1 MSVPS
6 LILLNAFFVAAEY
19 AVVSVRSVQIRSLR
33 SRGLARTADAV
44 ARLKSDMPSAIGAIQ
59 VCITMTNLMLGWLGE
74 PAVSR
79 LLDDVLS
86 PLGLILPRRLSVV
99 ISTTL
104 SFIIVTLLTVVA
116 SELLPKALTLQH
128 TLIVAR
134 LTARP
139 MLLIMHLIRPL
150 VRVMN
155 TMASGISKALGLGPV
170 RIEGDVHTAEE
181 IMLIASEAAE
191 VGALTARERSLIL
204 NSLALGRKTAEQ
216 IMVPR
221 VRVAYLDLRKTMDQ
235 NFRVVDQHL
244 FSRHPLTDG
253 GMDHVVGVIYT
264 KEFLTAYHA
273 GADTSM
279 LPLIV
284 RPPVFVPVTL
294 TLDRL
299 LAVFAEE
306 RAHMLFLVDEYGGV
320 EGIVTMRDVVDEL
333 VSDTTTP

>member
-1 MSVPS
+1 
-6 LILLNAFFVAAEY
+6 
-19 AVVSVRSVQIRSLR
+19 
-33 SRGLARTADAV
+33 
-44 ARLKSDMPSAIGAIQ
+44 
-59 VCITMTNLMLGWLGE
+59 
-74 PAVSR
+74 
-79 LLDDVLS
+79 
-86 PLGLILPRRLSVV
+86 
-99 ISTTL
+99 
-104 SFIIVTLLTVVA
+104 
-116 SELLPKALTLQH
+116 
-128 TLIVAR
+128 
-134 LTARP
+134 
-139 MLLIMHLIRPL
+139 
-150 VRVMN
+150 
-155 TMASGISKALGLGPV
+155 
-170 RIEGDVHTAEE
+170 
-181 IMLIASEAAE
+181 MLIASEAAE